1 MDKNIFNYVNYK
13 LMSVSSAI
21 CSMTLCATG
30 NRPNFESCCSLAFMM
45 DAAETLL
52 LKS

>member
-1 MDKNIFNYVNYK
+1 MDKNIFNYMNYK

-30 NRPNFESCCSLAFMM
+30 NRPNFESCSLAFMM